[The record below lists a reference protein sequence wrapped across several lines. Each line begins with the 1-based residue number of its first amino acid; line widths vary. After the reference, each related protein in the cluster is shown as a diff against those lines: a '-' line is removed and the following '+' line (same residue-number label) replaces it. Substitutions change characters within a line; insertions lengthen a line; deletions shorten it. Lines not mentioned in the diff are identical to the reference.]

1 MLSGLN
7 GDTALGYVVQ
17 IRAETDTKKIN
28 KMTKKEKDI
37 RNEWFKFQRENNKN
51 EKIEI
56 RVEDISKIFSKM
68 FR

>member
-1 MLSGLN
+1 
-7 GDTALGYVVQ
+7 
-17 IRAETDTKKIN
+17 
-28 KMTKKEKDI
+28 MTKKEKDI